1 MSNSTPKILIVDD
14 ERDLCEILE
23 FNLSSEGF
31 ETEVAHSAE
40 EALKKSLDKFNL
52 ILLDVMMGEMS
63 GYKLADKIRKELQLT
78 VPIIFLTAKTAENDL
93 LTGFNVGGDD
103 YISKPFSIKE
113 VVARIKAVLKR
124 GINISHSNDI
134 LKTDELE
141 VNTISKMVT
150 IGGAQINLT
159 RKEFDILALLLKHR
173 GQYIERTEI
182 LDRIW
187 RDDVIVTERN
197 VDVNITRLRKKIGE
211 YGKFIKGKTG
221 YGYCFKIA
229 HPSLPKGK
237 E

>member
-1 MSNSTPKILIVDD
+1 MSNSIPKILIVDD
-14 ERDLCEILE
+14 EKDLCEILE

-31 ETEVAHSAE
+31 EIEVAYSAE
-40 EALKKSLDKFNL
+40 EALKKPLDKFNL

-63 GYKLADKIRKELQLT
+63 GYKMAAKMRKELKLT

-124 GINISHSNDI
+124 GISNSHSTNI
-134 LKTDELE
+134 LKVDKLE
-141 VNTISKMVT
+141 IDTISKIVT
-150 IGGAQINLT
+150 ISGKQINLT

-173 GQYIERTEI
+173 GQYIERIQI

-197 VDVNITRLRKKIGE
+197 VDVNIARLRKKIGE
-211 YGKFIKGKTG
+211 YGEYIKGKTG
-221 YGYCFKIA
+221 YGYCFK
-229 HPSLPKGK
+229 K